1 MAARRKTRR
10 KRDPKDSLV
19 SRMGRS
25 LLSAVRGRGWQ
36 KPGLAILTSLVL
48 ASLMADY
55 QTSRAVKLQVG
66 EISDRDVQAW
76 TDFRVPNYAL
86 TVQEQHKAEDA
97 TRPVFEHDEIVVEE
111 LLRRIDKAYDG
122 MRLFWSEN
130 VPAPAEGEATDE
142 PAPGGSDPAEL
153 GVDPFELEQ
162 RVGQFESS
170 LGITLTETDRSTLL
184 SRRFDN
190 GMSDMVMTLVERS
203 ARQMIIGDEDML
215 PVDQDHGI
223 ALVRVRGAEREE
235 IALYEFDE
243 IMSLQQARMEVSLLA
258 GNLYADQPGYV
269 RNCAVNIAGSM
280 IRPNL
285 SYNASETL
293 LRREQARL
301 SVGTIFTE
309 FQEKQVIVRK
319 GERITPEHID
329 AIGEMEKHRS
339 AYKLWLNIFSVALLN
354 LLLICATYLF
364 AARFVSKFATS
375 FREVTVMAVLLALA
389 VLLCRFW
396 EILASAFSERFFT
409 IPEES
414 YYFAI
419 PVAAGAVMVRILMNS
434 ETALVFA
441 AVSALACGYVL
452 DMNLVLAL
460 YFFIGAVTGAGA
472 LANAKE
478 RGRVFRAGIITAL
491 VGVAFVIVLTIIELS
506 LHGTLLDETG
516 TKPLFDILFA
526 VACGVAVGII
536 ALGLVPVFEWV
547 GFLTDIKLLELASM
561 DHPLMREMVIKAPG
575 TYHHSVM
582 VGSLAEAAAEA
593 ISANALLARVGSY
606 FHDIGK
612 TVKTQYYVENQTEGT
627 NVHDRLRPSMSAL
640 VIVNHVKEGIELGE
654 RFHLPKEILDIIPQ
668 HHGTSLIRFFYAKA
682 QESDEAEKSP
692 VKEEDFRYPGPKP
705 QSRESG
711 IVMLADGVEA
721 ATRSLRDPT
730 RHNITT
736 RVQSVIQNIVID
748 GQLDQCPLTLKDLS
762 IIAETFVNVLVGIH
776 HHRIEYPDKDK
787 DKKGKEKGGG
797 SSTKGGGST
806 PPGGGKSK
814 GGGQSL
820 TLELPP
826 MEDHPE
832 LPHPLDKEARAA
844 AEEELRSSRPG
855 TSGERRV
862 EDLALPPDEAAA
874 EDDDDG
880 PKADGR

>member
-10 KRDPKDSLV
+10 KREPED
-19 SRMGRS
+19 S
-25 LLSAVRGRGWQ
+25 LLSRAGRAIVATFRGRGWQ
-36 KPGLAILTSLVL
+36 KPGLAVLTSVVM
-48 ASLMADY
+48 ASLMAEY
-55 QTSRAVKLQVG
+55 QTSRAVKLEVG
-66 EISDRDVQAW
+66 EICDRDVLAW

-86 TVQEQHKAEDA
+86 TVQEQRKAEDA

-111 LLRRIDKAYDG
+111 LLRRIDKAFDQMRSFWAAAALSAPPGEGGEPVPPPPDG
-122 MRLFWSEN
+122 E
-130 VPAPAEGEATDE
+130 APADYGI
-142 PAPGGSDPAEL
+142 DPL
-153 GVDPFELEQ
+153 ELEQ
-162 RVGQFESS
+162 QVADFESA

-184 SRRFDN
+184 SRRFDKA
-190 GMSDMVMTLVERS
+190 MSDMVMTLVERS
-203 ARQMIIGDEDML
+203 ARRMIIGNDEML
-215 PVDQDHGI
+215 PDSADDGI
-223 ALVRVRGAEREE
+223 ALIRIRGAEREE
-235 IALYEFDE
+235 IALYDFSE
-243 IMSLQQARMEVSLLA
+243 IVTLQQARMEVSLLA
-258 GNLYADQPGYV
+258 GNLYADQPAYV
-269 RNCAVNIAGSM
+269 RSCAVNVAGSM

-285 SYNASETL
+285 SFNASETL

-301 SVGTIFTE
+301 SVGTIYSE

-319 GERITPEHID
+319 GERVTPEHIE
-329 AIGEMEKHRS
+329 AIDEMEKHRG
-339 AYKLWLNIFSVALLN
+339 AYKLWLNIVAVALLN
-354 LLLICATYLF
+354 LLLICAPYLF
-364 AARFVSKFATS
+364 AARFISKFATS
-375 FREVTVMAVLLALA
+375 MREVTVMAILVVLA
-389 VLLCRFW
+389 VLLCRFG

-452 DMNLVLAL
+452 DMNLVLTA
-460 YFFIGAVTGAGA
+460 YFFVGAVTGASA
-472 LANAKE
+472 LAHAKE
-478 RGRVFRAGIITAL
+478 RARVFRAGIITAL
-491 VGVAFVIVLTIIELS
+491 VGVGFVIVLTVIELS
-506 LHGTLLDETG
+506 LHGALLDETG

-526 VACGVAVGII
+526 VVCGVAVGII
-536 ALGLVPVFEWV
+536 ALGLVPVFEWA
-547 GFLTDIKLLELASM
+547 GFLTDIKLLELASL

-582 VGSLAEAAAEA
+582 VGSLAEAASEA

-612 TVKTQYYVENQTEGT
+612 TVKTQYYVENQTDGT
-627 NVHDRLRPSMSAL
+627 NVHDRLSPSMSAL

-654 RFHLPKEILDIIPQ
+654 RHRLPKEILDIIPQ
-668 HHGTSLIRFFYAKA
+668 HHGTSLIRYFYAKA
-682 QESDEAEKSP
+682 QEAEEAEKSP
-692 VKEEDFRYPGPKP
+692 VVEADFRYPGPKP
-705 QSRESG
+705 QTREAG

-721 ATRSLRDPT
+721 ATRSLKDPT

-762 IIAETFVNVLVGIH
+762 IIAETFINVLVGIH
-776 HHRIEYPDKDK
+776 HHRIEYPDQEKRDRAR
-787 DKKGKEKGGG
+787 DKGGG
-797 SSTKGGGST
+797 ATPSSSGSGKGGG
-806 PPGGGKSK
+806 P
-814 GGGQSL
+814 SL

-844 AEEELRSSRPG
+844 AEEVMRSSRPG

-862 EDLALPPDEAAA
+862 EDLPPDPEEAAA
-874 EDDDDG
+874 EDDDPTEG
-880 PKADGR
+880 PKGANGR